1 MQKTITTL
9 SPTEQELE
17 IILSAEEFGPEYNK
31 ELDEAKRTVHIK
43 GFRKGHA
50 PMGLLKKLAGPSIE
64 VAVAEKLAG
73 KYFTEIIT
81 AENIKPANRAQ
92 IADFSFANDTLTLKL
107 VYEIHPE
114 FELKDFSEYTFTK
127 ANYVVGDKEVE
138 REIELILKSH
148 GTLVTAEEPAGEKD
162 TVIGDAVRINDN
174 GEVDEASKIASHH
187 FNLEYLPA
195 ENPFRLALLGK
206 KAGDVVEVINTPAKE
221 DDEEESAEDAEELKP
236 TRFQVIVTEVKRL
249 ELPELDDELVKEISQ
264 QRFENVADFKADVRL
279 QLEQHFTMKSD
290 NDLLEAISGKMV
302 EENPIPVPNSMIE
315 SFQDM
320 LLENAKR
327 QLGQEFPKGFDVT
340 GFRASMRDN
349 AEKHA
354 RWMLITQKVA
364 EMNKLTVTDEDI
376 VAFAEKEVGKNEAL
390 DIKQVIETYK
400 SPDFRDYIADSIMKE
415 KVYNAITEKVTVTEE
430 ETPVPE
436 HRM

>member
-1 MQKTITTL
+1 
-9 SPTEQELE
+9 
-17 IILSAEEFGPEYNK
+17 
-31 ELDEAKRTVHIK
+31 
-43 GFRKGHA
+43 
-50 PMGLLKKLAGPSIE
+50 MGLLKKLAGPSIE
-64 VAVAEKLAG
+64 IAVAEKLGG
-73 KYFTEIIT
+73 KYFTDIIT

-92 IADFSFANDTLTLKL
+92 IADFAFTDDTLTLKL

-114 FELKDFSEYTFTK
+114 FELQDFSGYTFTK

-148 GTLVTAEEPAGEKD
+148 GTMVTSDEPASEKD
-162 TVIGDAVRINDN
+162 TVIGDALRFNDE
-174 GEVDEASKIASHH
+174 GELDEASKVANHH
-187 FNLEYLPA
+187 FSMEYLPA
-195 ENPFRLALLGK
+195 ENPFRIALLGK
-206 KAGDVVEVINTPAKE
+206 KAGDVVEVVNTPIKE
-221 DDEEESAEDAEELKP
+221 DEEGEEATAEDAEAVKP
-236 TRFQVIVTEVKRL
+236 TRFQVTVTEVKRL

-264 QRFENVADFKADVRL
+264 ERFDNVADFKADVRL

-302 EENPIPVPNSMIE
+302 EENPVPVPNSMVE

-327 QLGQEFPKGFDVT
+327 QLSGNFPKGFDVT

-376 VAFAEKEVGKNEAL
+376 VAFAEKEAGKNEAL
-390 DIKQVIETYK
+390 DIKQIIETYK
-400 SPDFRDYIADSIMKE
+400 SPDFHDYIADSIMKE